1 MPLDDLMYML
11 VIVNQVKCS
20 SKDVLQLCK
29 RGCCDICLF
38 HYCLLIQATLP
49 SCLLNSS
56 TSANYAK
63 LNCRICVQPWHKL
76 IILTALSFRISS
88 AVNDRRVLTSLFT
101 NDHEA
106 VYASVCLLMKNDVRV
121 VWALFAK

>member
-11 VIVNQVKCS
+11 VIANQVKCS

-29 RGCCDICLF
+29 HDCCDVCLF
-38 HYCLLIQATLP
+38 RCCLLIQATLP

-63 LNCRICVQPWHKL
+63 LNCRICVQPWNK
-76 IILTALSFRISS
+76 
-88 AVNDRRVLTSLFT
+88 
-101 NDHEA
+101 
-106 VYASVCLLMKNDVRV
+106 
-121 VWALFAK
+121 